1 MAMRIA
7 TYVRMSTNRQDQSP
21 KQQRAALAEHASKN
35 GYVIVAEYSDEGVS
49 GTSVAK
55 RRGFQKMHADALAG
69 KFDRIL
75 CYDRSR
81 FGRLDSLE
89 SGRWIAPLRDAG
101 VDLETVAEGVSNWN
115 DFGGRVVDA
124 VMAESKHAFAV
135 DLARAT
141 TRGLTAK
148 AVEGRGYTGGVTPF
162 GYRRIT
168 RVEGRN
174 RISTLEIDALAAPA
188 VQRMFEFYAAPGGSL
203 NGVARMLN
211 ELGIRCS
218 NGGKLWRR
226 NSVERI
232 LRNRV
237 YVGDA
242 VWGRRSSGKF
252 FSRRNGTEV
261 VARKPF
267 ARTTFTVPIER
278 KDAVPAI
285 IDRETFATVQRL
297 LNERKKQT
305 RAKQAI
311 QPLSGLVFCECCGRS
326 LHSDGSDAMRCP
338 SSVAAGKGKQCSS
351 ARVPMQPLLDAVAAG
366 LRDRL
371 QPSKLAALEKA
382 MRAAIRRRDD
392 HRSVDLR
399 AGLEARLRN
408 LEAEIAAGA
417 NRVLEVPKS
426 LLGEVTKALEQK
438 TAERDRLAA
447 ELAAANAST
456 KRPVDAVGRLLEAL
470 RDVRRVLAGADPATA
485 NAILRAAG
493 VKVVTNPASMRKRM
507 HGKRQRTI
515 AGRPVHR
522 AKRQQLTARV
532 VVGDLFPPG
541 C

>member
-1 MAMRIA
+1 
-7 TYVRMSTNRQDQSP
+7 
-21 KQQRAALAEHASKN
+21 
-35 GYVIVAEYSDEGVS
+35 
-49 GTSVAK
+49 
-55 RRGFQKMHADALAG
+55 
-69 KFDRIL
+69 
-75 CYDRSR
+75 
-81 FGRLDSLE
+81 
-89 SGRWIAPLRDAG
+89 
-101 VDLETVAEGVSNWN
+101 
-115 DFGGRVVDA
+115 
-124 VMAESKHAFAV
+124 
-135 DLARAT
+135 
-141 TRGLTAK
+141 
-148 AVEGRGYTGGVTPF
+148 
-162 GYRRIT
+162 
-168 RVEGRN
+168 
-174 RISTLEIDALAAPA
+174 
-188 VQRMFEFYAAPGGSL
+188 
-203 NGVARMLN
+203 
-211 ELGIRCS
+211 
-218 NGGKLWRR
+218 
-226 NSVERI
+226 
-232 LRNRV
+232 
-237 YVGDA
+237 
-242 VWGRRSSGKF
+242 
-252 FSRRNGTEV
+252 
-261 VARKPF
+261 
-267 ARTTFTVPIER
+267 
-278 KDAVPAI
+278 
-285 IDRETFATVQRL
+285 
-297 LNERKKQT
+297 
-305 RAKQAI
+305 
-311 QPLSGLVFCECCGRS
+311 
-326 LHSDGSDAMRCP
+326 
-338 SSVAAGKGKQCSS
+338 
-351 ARVPMQPLLDAVAAG
+351 VAAG